1 MGDLVGT
8 IIGTVGNVLDRII
21 PDKNK
26 RAEAEES
33 LKLALAS
40 NEFQLAIE
48 QVKVNAIE
56 AASNDKFTSRW
67 RPFIGWICGTAFALH
82 FVIFPILNWIVVLFG
97 APAIDIVFDMQSL
110 MYALG
115 GLVGLGGFRTFE
127 KVKGVTK

>member
-56 AASNDKFTSRW
+56 AASDDKFTKRW
-67 RPFIGWICGTAFALH
+67 RPFIGWTCGTAFALH
-82 FVIFPILNWIVVLFG
+82 FVIFPVLNWFVVLFG
-97 APAIDIVFDMQSL
+97 APAINIVFDMQSL

-115 GLVGLGGFRTFE
+115 GLLGLGGFRTFE

>member
-1 MGDLVGT
+1 MDGIVGT

-115 GLVGLGGFRTFE
+115 GLLGLGGFRTFE

>member
-1 MGDLVGT
+1 MDGIVGT

-33 LKLALAS
+33 LKQALAS

-115 GLVGLGGFRTFE
+115 GLLGLGGFRTFE

>member
-33 LKLALAS
+33 LRIALAS

-48 QVKVNAIE
+48 QIKVNAIE
-56 AASNDKFTSRW
+56 ASSDDKFTKRW

-82 FVIFPILNWIVVLFG
+82 FVIFPILNWFVVLFG
-97 APAIDIVFDMQSL
+97 APAINIVFDMQSL

-115 GLVGLGGFRTFE
+115 GLLGLGGFRTFE

>member
-1 MGDLVGT
+1 MDGIVGT
-8 IIGTVGNVLDRII
+8 ILGTVGNVLDRVI

-48 QVKVNAIE
+48 QIKVNAIE
-56 AASNDKFTSRW
+56 ASSDDKFTKRW
-67 RPFIGWICGTAFALH
+67 RPFIGWTCGTAFALH
-82 FVIFPILNWIVVLFG
+82 FVIFPVLNWVVVLFG
-97 APAIDIVFDMQSL
+97 APAINIVFDMQSL

-115 GLVGLGGFRTFE
+115 GLLGLGGFRTFE

>member
-8 IIGTVGNVLDRII
+8 IVGTVGNVLDRII

-33 LKLALAS
+33 LRIALAS

-48 QVKVNAIE
+48 QFKVNAIE
-56 AASNDKFTSRW
+56 AASEDKFTKRW
-67 RPFIGWICGTAFALH
+67 RPFIGWTCGTAFALH
-82 FVIFPILNWIVVLFG
+82 FVIFPVLNWFVVLFG
-97 APAIDIVFDMQSL
+97 APAINIVFDMQSL

-115 GLVGLGGFRTFE
+115 GLLGLGGFRTFE
-127 KVKGVTK
+127 KVKGVAK

>member
-115 GLVGLGGFRTFE
+115 GLLGLGGFRTFE

>member
-33 LKLALAS
+33 LRIALAS

-48 QVKVNAIE
+48 QIKVNAIE
-56 AASNDKFTSRW
+56 AASEDKFTKRW
-67 RPFIGWICGTAFALH
+67 RPFIGWTCGTAFALH
-82 FVIFPILNWIVVLFG
+82 FVIFPVLNWFVVLFG
-97 APAIDIVFDMQSL
+97 APAINIVFDMQSL

-115 GLVGLGGFRTFE
+115 GLLGLGGFRTFE
-127 KVKGVTK
+127 KVKGVAK

>member
-48 QVKVNAIE
+48 QIKVNAIE
-56 AASNDKFTSRW
+56 AASEDKFTKRW
-67 RPFIGWICGTAFALH
+67 RPFIGWTCGTAFALH
-82 FVIFPILNWIVVLFG
+82 FVIFPVLNWFVVLFG
-97 APAIDIVFDMQSL
+97 APAINIVFDMQSL

-115 GLVGLGGFRTFE
+115 GLLGLGGFRTFE

>member
-33 LKLALAS
+33 LRIALAS

-48 QVKVNAIE
+48 QIKVNAIE
-56 AASNDKFTSRW
+56 AASDDKFTKRW
-67 RPFIGWICGTAFALH
+67 RPFIGWTCGTAFALH
-82 FVIFPILNWIVVLFG
+82 FVIFPVLNWFVVLFG
-97 APAIDIVFDMQSL
+97 APAINIVFDMQSL

-115 GLVGLGGFRTFE
+115 GLLGLGGFRTFE

>member
-1 MGDLVGT
+1 MDGIVGT
-8 IIGTVGNVLDRII
+8 IVGTIGNVLDRVI

-82 FVIFPILNWIVVLFG
+82 FVIFPILNWFVVLFG

-115 GLVGLGGFRTFE
+115 GLLGLGGFRTFE

>member
-33 LKLALAS
+33 LRIALAS

-48 QVKVNAIE
+48 QIKVNAIE
-56 AASNDKFTSRW
+56 ASSDDKFTKRW
-67 RPFIGWICGTAFALH
+67 RPFIGWTCGTAFALH
-82 FVIFPILNWIVVLFG
+82 FVIFPVLNWFVVLFG
-97 APAIDIVFDMQSL
+97 APAINIVFDMQSL

-115 GLVGLGGFRTFE
+115 GLLGLGGFRTFE

>member
-8 IIGTVGNVLDRII
+8 IIGTVGSVLDRII

-67 RPFIGWICGTAFALH
+67 RPFIGWTCGTAFALH
-82 FVIFPILNWIVVLFG
+82 FVIFPVLNWFVVLFG

-115 GLVGLGGFRTFE
+115 GLLGLGGFRTFE

>member
-33 LKLALAS
+33 LRIALAS

-48 QVKVNAIE
+48 QIKVNAIE
-56 AASNDKFTSRW
+56 AASDDKFTKRW
-67 RPFIGWICGTAFALH
+67 RPFIGWTCGTAFALH
-82 FVIFPILNWIVVLFG
+82 FVIFPVLNWFVVLFG
-97 APAIDIVFDMQSL
+97 APAINIVFDMQSL

-115 GLVGLGGFRTFE
+115 GLLGLGGFRTFE
-127 KVKGVTK
+127 KVKGVAK

>member
-33 LKLALAS
+33 LRIALAS

-48 QVKVNAIE
+48 QIKVNAIE
-56 AASNDKFTSRW
+56 AASEDKFTKRW
-67 RPFIGWICGTAFALH
+67 RPFIGWTCGTAFALH
-82 FVIFPILNWIVVLFG
+82 FVIFPILNWFVVLFG
-97 APAIDIVFDMQSL
+97 APAINIVFDMQSL

-115 GLVGLGGFRTFE
+115 GLLGLGGFRTFE